1 MIASHFNH
9 VIDDS
14 DWLLMC
20 IEARVSEAGNSGKL
34 RVLVD
39 NVVVTKIDLAANE
52 LTPRGC
58 ILSPV
63 ETSTIN

>member
-1 MIASHFNH
+1 MTVSHFNH

-14 DWLLMC
+14 DWLLMR
-20 IEARVSEAGNSGKL
+20 IEARVNEAGNSGKL

-39 NVVVTKIDLAANE
+39 YVAVTKIDLAANE

-58 ILSPV
+58 ILYPV
-63 ETSTIN
+63 ETSAIN

>member
-1 MIASHFNH
+1 MIACHFNH
-9 VIDDS
+9 AIDDS
-14 DWLLMC
+14 DRFLMG
-20 IEARVSEAGNSGKL
+20 IETRVDEAGNSGML

-39 NVVVTKIDLAANE
+39 YVVVTKIDLAANE